1 MIDKQWDNVNDQ
13 SNTNY
18 DVRIEIIFNTEV
30 LKSNLSDFNDAYI
43 LVRRDIV
50 STQHNNPMP
59 IALKNCASFIKCITK
74 IDEIT
79 IDDAEDLDLVMAM
92 CNPIEHS
99 STYSETTECLWIYS
113 KYEAPSFNGDIANNN
128 NFKSFQYKD
137 KLYQKTKAV
146 GANGI
151 LRIAALAVLLK
162 HISNL

>member
-1 MIDKQWDNVNDQ
+1 
-13 SNTNY
+13 
-18 DVRIEIIFNTEV
+18 
-30 LKSNLSDFNDAYI
+30 
-43 LVRRDIV
+43 
-50 STQHNNPMP
+50 MP

-146 GANGI
+146 GANRI